1 MYECHQYVFHEDQS
15 KTVKLVRWPRPQ
27 EKIHFCGYSLE
38 FSGTSLSTFLLHP
51 LMECDVHSENYAI
64 PRLIDR

>member
-51 LMECDVHSENYAI
+51 LM
-64 PRLIDR
+64 